1 MTVETAGEPALTA
14 DRTPGPDRRLLLAG
28 LGATLGGLGGSP
40 VSAQDVG
47 AQDAVPLAPGPDVA
61 EIRLL
66 TNLFNRVG
74 AWVYIDGQGP
84 FVFVIDTGAGTSS
97 IADTVADRLGLPAG
111 DPVLVHGI
119 TEAAMTRTVQVDRL
133 ELNGMGF
140 SRLQCPVF
148 RRDQLGADG
157 LIGLDVLSRF
167 SLRFDVARR
176 TATLTLRGVRI
187 VAGGDVQTGS
197 RIRRGRMHTVRGRYG
212 QLILTQV
219 QVDGQQAAAF
229 VDSGAQYSIGNLAL
243 ARAIGARH
251 PDRRRAPRPVPV
263 YGVTGQR
270 LNADLLQVDDLRL
283 GLTRLGPTPLLFADL
298 HAFETLEMADRPALL
313 LGADVLSRF
322 REVTLDFPDNA
333 VAFTGR
339 RPPSTRAIDRP
350 EG

>member
-1 MTVETAGEPALTA
+1 MMTGTAGEPALTA

-28 LGATLGGLGGSP
+28 LGATLGGLGSSP
-40 VSAQDVG
+40 AAAGGNGIQDP
-47 AQDAVPLAPGPDVA
+47 APLAPGPDIA

-74 AWVYIDGQGP
+74 ARVYLDGQGP
-84 FVFVIDTGAGTSS
+84 FVFVIDTGAGATS
-97 IADTVADRLGLPAG
+97 IADTVAARLGLPAG

-119 TEAAMTRTVQVDRL
+119 TEAVMAPTVRVNRL
-133 ELNGMGF
+133 DLNGMGF
-140 SRLQCPVF
+140 PQLRCPVF
-148 RRDQLGADG
+148 QRDQLGADG

-167 SLRFDVARR
+167 RLRFDVALR
-176 TATLTLRGVRI
+176 TATLTRRGVRI
-187 VAGGDVQTGS
+187 ALGGDVQTGS
-197 RIRRGRMHTVRGRYG
+197 RIRRGRMNTVRGRYG
-212 QLILTQV
+212 QLILTQIE
-219 QVDGQQAAAF
+219 VDGQTTSAF

-243 ARAIGARH
+243 RDAVSARN

-270 LNADLLQVDDLRL
+270 LNAELLQVDDLRL

-298 HAFETLEMADRPALL
+298 HAFETLELADRPALL
-313 LGADVLSRF
+313 LGANVLSRF

-339 RPPSTRAIDRP
+339 RPPSTRALNRP